1 MPVINRMQNRS
12 DRPGQGLGPCGAG
25 QARGRTAGGRG
36 MNGAGG
42 GMGRGM
48 VRGNGMGRGM
58 GRSNGMCR
66 FAAMNC
72 TDAQYEESL
81 ESRIIELEEE
91 NRRLREQI
99 SE

>member
-25 QARGRTAGGRG
+25 QARGRAAGGRG
-36 MNGAGG
+36 MNGTGG
-42 GMGRGM
+42 GMRS
-48 VRGNGMGRGM
+48 GMGR
-58 GRSNGMCR
+58 RNGMCR
-66 FAAMNC
+66 FATTVR